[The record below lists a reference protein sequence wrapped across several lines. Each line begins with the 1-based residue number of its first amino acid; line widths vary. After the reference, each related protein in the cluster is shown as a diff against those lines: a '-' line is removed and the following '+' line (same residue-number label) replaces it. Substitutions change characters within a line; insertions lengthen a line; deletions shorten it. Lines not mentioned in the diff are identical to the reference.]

1 MKTLPFYH
9 SFNLS
14 ARDTFSAVG
23 QALKKRRVHDD
34 MNVIEAYLPEDHD
47 DENLPEFKS
56 NELKAKLD
64 ENVKTA
70 EERMNNLYDQ
80 FAKREAELNAK
91 NTELEKEANDT
102 KEDNDSSGDD
112 DTSDKEDANEEQSP
126 ESDNDSEGNE
136 EAEVQSLESAD
147 ESDEEPQCLESDDIS
162 VGDKEEDVVVL
173 ISDQSD
179 TEGEHSSAANGC
191 DPKEDLD

>member
-1 MKTLPFYH
+1 
-9 SFNLS
+9 
-14 ARDTFSAVG
+14 
-23 QALKKRRVHDD
+23 

-47 DENLPEFKS
+47 DDNLPEFKS
-56 NELKAKLD
+56 NELKSKLD

-91 NTELEKEANDT
+91 STELEKDEKANDT
-102 KEDNDSSGDD
+102 KEDNDRSGDD
-112 DTSDKEDANEEQSP
+112 DTSDKEDANEEQSA
-126 ESDNDSEGNE
+126 ESDNDSEENE
-136 EAEVQSLESAD
+136 EEVQSLESAD
-147 ESDEEPQCLESDDIS
+147 ESDEEQQCLENDDIS

>member
-1 MKTLPFYH
+1 
-9 SFNLS
+9 
-14 ARDTFSAVG
+14 
-23 QALKKRRVHDD
+23 

-47 DENLPEFKS
+47 DDNLPEFKS
-56 NELKAKLD
+56 NELKSKLD

-91 NTELEKEANDT
+91 STELEKDEKANDT
-102 KEDNDSSGDD
+102 KEDNDRSGDD
-112 DTSDKEDANEEQSP
+112 DTSDKEDANEEQSA
-126 ESDNDSEGNE
+126 ESDNDSEENE
-136 EAEVQSLESAD
+136 EEVQSLESAD

-179 TEGEHSSAANGC
+179 TEGEHSSAANGY

>member
-1 MKTLPFYH
+1 MGKEVNKTRNTKESESTLENY
-9 SFNLS
+9 

-23 QALKKRRVHDD
+23 QALKKRRVQDD

-47 DENLPEFKS
+47 DDNLPEFKS

-91 NTELEKEANDT
+91 NTELEKDEEANDT

-112 DTSDKEDANEEQSP
+112 DNTSDKEDANEEQSP
-126 ESDNDSEGNE
+126 
-136 EAEVQSLESAD
+136 A
-147 ESDEEPQCLESDDIS
+147 
-162 VGDKEEDVVVL
+162 
-173 ISDQSD
+173 
-179 TEGEHSSAANGC
+179 
-191 DPKEDLD
+191 